1 MLSSGPP
8 RSPQR
13 SRSIHRTLGIVTVL
27 FTLLLAL
34 TGIILNH
41 TESLGLDSTNIR
53 WQPLMRWYGIKVPT
67 PVSYPVND
75 RWITQLGARI
85 FLDSVEIHQCEQQ
98 IAGAVE
104 LPDDKV
110 AIAFT
115 NQLLLTTAHG
125 EIIEIFGDNLQ
136 MPSDISGLGLD
147 EEQRLCLRTI
157 ANTRI
162 FDPDTIAL
170 TTATGEITWS
180 VASMP
185 DDTLIAELTSQY
197 GGEGLPLE
205 RIVLDLHSGRL
216 FGKYGVY
223 VFDAVAIGVMVL
235 AFTGIWLYVKSRRRP
250 TTNTR

>member
-1 MLSSGPP
+1 MSSSRPP
-8 RSPQR
+8 RSSER

-34 TGIILNH
+34 TGIMLNH
-41 TESLGLDSTNIR
+41 TEPLGLDSVNVR
-53 WQPLMRWYGIKVPT
+53 WQPLMRWYGIKIPT
-67 PVSYPVND
+67 PVSYPVSD
-75 RWITQLGARI
+75 RWITQLGRRI
-85 FLDSVEIHQCEQQ
+85 FLDSIEIYQCEHR

-147 EEQRLCLRTI
+147 KEQRLCLRTAAGTKI
-157 ANTRI
+157 L
-162 FDPDTIAL
+162 DPDTTAL
-170 TTATGEITWS
+170 TIASDEITWS
-180 VASMP
+180 VASTP
-185 DDTLIAELTSQY
+185 ADTLIAELTSQY

-205 RIVLDLHSGRL
+205 RIVLDLHSGRF

-223 VFDAVAIGVMVL
+223 MFDAVAVGVMVL
-235 AFTGIWLYVKSRRRP
+235 AFTGIWLYVTSRRRS
-250 TTNTR
+250 TTSTP